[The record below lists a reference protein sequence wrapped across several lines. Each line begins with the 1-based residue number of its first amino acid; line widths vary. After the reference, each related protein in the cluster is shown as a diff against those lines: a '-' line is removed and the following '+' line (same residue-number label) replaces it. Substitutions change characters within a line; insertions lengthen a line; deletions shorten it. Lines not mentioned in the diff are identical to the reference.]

1 MAEKVT
7 IDIPGIGKVEA
18 ENAAS
23 EATLKKLL
31 DAINKN
37 QKANSKPGAPGAGS
51 DGTSGRGGSGSGGGG
66 GQQTPST
73 GGSGGPGI
81 VVVRYRR

>member
-31 DAINKN
+31 DEIKKN
-37 QKANSKPGAPGAGS
+37 NSFISKKIIS
-51 DGTSGRGGSGSGGGG
+51 
-66 GQQTPST
+66 
-73 GGSGGPGI
+73 I
-81 VVVRYRR
+81 KELEK